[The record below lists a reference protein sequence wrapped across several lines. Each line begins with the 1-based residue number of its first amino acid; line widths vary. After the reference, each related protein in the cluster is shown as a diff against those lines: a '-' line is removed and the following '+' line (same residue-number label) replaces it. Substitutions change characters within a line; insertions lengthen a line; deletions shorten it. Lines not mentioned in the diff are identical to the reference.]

1 MSLEK
6 RTYSVLLISA
16 AQKFNTAISS
26 LLPESKY
33 SKIRT
38 VSGISAARQSASEY
52 AFDFIIIN
60 SPLPDDAGIRFAIDS
75 ARLPGT
81 VVLFLVRA
89 ELRDEISDKIMPHGV
104 FLLTK
109 PTSKPAVLTA
119 LDWLVSARERLRMF
133 EKKTLSIE
141 EKMAEIR
148 LVNKAKWILI
158 DKMKM
163 DEPEA
168 HRYIEKKAMDLCITK
183 REVAMQIIDSQKK
196 AIT

>member
-33 SKIRT
+33 SKVRT

-104 FLLTK
+104 FLLTETDIE
-109 PTSKPAVLTA
+109 TSR
-119 LDWLVSARERLRMF
+119 SYRARLAGQRPGAPPDVRKENTFHRGKDGRNPPGQQ
-133 EKKTLSIE
+133 SQ
-141 EKMAEIR
+141 
-148 LVNKAKWILI
+148 
-158 DKMKM
+158 M
-163 DEPEA
+163 DTDRQDENG
-168 HRYIEKKAMDLCITK
+168 
-183 REVAMQIIDSQKK
+183 
-196 AIT
+196 